1 MEIDTTKLHLIFGL
15 DCLDCEQCVCVQSD
29 HMSSSGCHLV
39 VGSSL
44 SNIFTL
50 WFLTNGL
57 LQISFHITVLVQSW
71 ETSSNLAANLQVIEV
86 DTLTLHSYIVLEK
99 DIHTSEVPISDHKS
113 HNDCQLPL
121 QTEKKGLLISY
132 FNLFSLASFQNTF
145 QMFH

>member
-1 MEIDTTKLHLIFGL
+1 
-15 DCLDCEQCVCVQSD
+15 
-29 HMSSSGCHLV
+29 MSSSGCHLV

-86 DTLTLHSYIVLEK
+86 DTLTLHSYTVLEK
-99 DIHTSEVPISDHKS
+99 DIHISEEPISDHKS
-113 HNDCQLPL
+113 HNDFQLPL

-132 FNLFSLASFQNTF
+132 FDLFSLASFQNTF
-145 QMFH
+145 LMFH